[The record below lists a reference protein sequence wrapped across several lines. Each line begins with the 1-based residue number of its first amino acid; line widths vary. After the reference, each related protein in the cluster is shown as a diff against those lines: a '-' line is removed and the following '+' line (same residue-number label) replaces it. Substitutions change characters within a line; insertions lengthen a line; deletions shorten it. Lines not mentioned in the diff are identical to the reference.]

1 MKKRLPLNLLWLVL
15 LSGSVS
21 LYAQNLPP
29 GIPENSKI
37 IQGNDTAS
45 VDWTNQLLT
54 AKGWAFIDT
63 VRFKNKAQA
72 QMMATRG
79 AIAVAQRNLLE
90 LVMGV
95 NVTSV
100 TTVRDYVTESDVVVT
115 KLQGMMKNSRQV
127 GAPVYKN
134 GMVEVVMQV
143 AIYDVTSGDESVA
156 SVIGKKVSETSAK
169 TKSQTVLCDSTGFK
183 PSLLPV
189 VKDLQ
194 GNLIYNL
201 TNPKSMLSG
210 KKPVFL
216 KSSDAALSAL
226 EKGNYGQV
234 AEAALKDCELV
245 VKPTAAG
252 KGKLSTQQW
261 LDIGK
266 TALKIGSTLMLF
278 I

>member
-1 MKKRLPLNLLWLVL
+1 MKPQLRSAILLLMVFCTIK
-15 LSGSVS
+15 VH
-21 LYAQNLPP
+21 AQNLPP

-54 AKGWAFIDT
+54 AKGWSFLDT
-63 VRFKNKAQA
+63 IRFKNRAQA
-72 QMMATRG
+72 EMMATRG

-90 LVMGV
+90 LVMGI

-127 GAPVYKN
+127 GKPVIKN

-156 SVIGKKVSETSAK
+156 SVIGKKVSESSAK
-169 TKSQTVLCDSTGFK
+169 TKAATVLCDSNGFK

-201 TNPKSMLSG
+201 NNPKALLTG

-226 EKGNYGQV
+226 EKGKFGEV

-245 VKPTAAG
+245 VKPNAG
-252 KGKLSTQQW
+252 KGKMTTQQW